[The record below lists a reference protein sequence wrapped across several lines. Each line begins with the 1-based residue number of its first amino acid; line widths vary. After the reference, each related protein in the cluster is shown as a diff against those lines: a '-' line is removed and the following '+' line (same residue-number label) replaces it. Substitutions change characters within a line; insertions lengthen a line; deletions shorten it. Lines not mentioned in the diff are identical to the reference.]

1 MAQLLDI
8 QKVVIG
14 PNTFQATVRV
24 AEGVPLSTSENV
36 EATARVY
43 WLLPEIA
50 DHVCVGDGGE
60 AFRDVMG
67 DTSIAHLMEH
77 VTLELLAR
85 TNMAGD
91 LSNARTRATD
101 VDRVYEIE
109 FACPDDVLVASALS
123 SAGWIIQW
131 AFGSAEEEN
140 KPNVDAI
147 VAGIVNLTAN
157 SYQMEGNEAPMPGT
171 VAADAEVLVADG
183 EGGEAEAYAEVEAE
197 ADDVEDAGLAA
208 DEALEDAE
216 ALADDEAE
224 DALAGLDL
232 DLPGEEAEMDA
243 FMAEIDDAAG
253 EGDPAPFVELGET
266 VGFMDVSASDQSG
279 DPLA

>member
-14 PNTFQATVRV
+14 PDSFTATVRV
-24 AEGVPLSTSENV
+24 SEGVPLSTSENV

-43 WLLPEIA
+43 WLMPEIA
-50 DHVCVGDGGE
+50 GHVCVGDGGST
-60 AFRDVMG
+60 FQDVMG
-67 DTSIAHLMEH
+67 DTNIVHLMEH

-91 LSNARTRATD
+91 LSNARTRATS

-109 FACPDDVLVASALS
+109 LACPDDVLVASALS

-131 AFGSAEEEN
+131 AFGSADEES

-147 VAGIVNLTAN
+147 VAGIVNLTST
-157 SYQMEGNEAPMPGT
+157 SYTMEGNEAPLPGT
-171 VAADAEVLVADG
+171 ETAAAEDGVVLA
-183 EGGEAEAYAEVEAE
+183 EEAAEEAAE
-197 ADDVEDAGLAA
+197 
-208 DEALEDAE
+208 
-216 ALADDEAE
+216 LADDAVADAVDAAPDALEGAEEEAEE

-232 DLPGEEAEMDA
+232 DLGAA
-243 FMAEIDDAAG
+243 AAEIAADALE
-253 EGDPAPFVELGET
+253 EGDVRRAPHVVELGDA
-266 VGFMDVSASDQSG
+266 VGFMDVSAAETED

>member
-8 QKVVIG
+8 QKVVVG
-14 PNTFQATVRV
+14 PNTFTATVRV
-24 AEGVPLSTSENV
+24 AEGVALSTSENV

-60 AFRDVMG
+60 TFRVVMG
-67 DTSIAHLMEH
+67 NTNIAHLMEH
-77 VTLELLAR
+77 VALELLAR

-109 FACPDDVLVASALS
+109 LACPDDVLVASALS

-131 AFGSAEEEN
+131 AFGAADEES
-140 KPNVDAI
+140 KPNIDAI

-171 VAADAEVLVADG
+171 VVADAEVAVADD
-183 EGGEAEAYAEVEAE
+183 EGDVAEAKAEIDAVAK
-197 ADDVEDAGLAA
+197 DEDAAA
-208 DEALEDAE
+208 DEALVD
-216 ALADDEAE
+216 AE
-224 DALAGLDL
+224 DALAGFELELGGDEELDDEEDAEL
-232 DLPGEEAEMDA
+232 EVEVDDGE
-243 FMAEIDDAAG
+243 
-253 EGDPAPFVELGET
+253 PAPFVGLGET
-266 VGFMDVSASDQSG
+266 VGFMDATSRDLSD
-279 DPLA
+279 DPLV

>member
-14 PNTFQATVRV
+14 PDAFTATVRV

-60 AFRDVMG
+60 TFRDVMG
-67 DTSIAHLMEH
+67 DTNIAHLMEH
-77 VTLELLAR
+77 VALELLAR

-91 LSNARTRATD
+91 LSNARTRATE

-109 FACPDDVLVASALS
+109 LACPDDVLVASALS

-131 AFGSAEEEN
+131 AFGAADEEN
-140 KPNVDAI
+140 KPNIDAI

-157 SYQMEGNEAPMPGT
+157 SYSMEGNEAPMPGT
-171 VAADAEVLVADG
+171 TVADAEVVVEDATGDEVEADAEAEV
-183 EGGEAEAYAEVEAE
+183 EGDDVDLAEAEALLDAEAE
-197 ADDVEDAGLAA
+197 ADEG
-208 DEALEDAE
+208 
-216 ALADDEAE
+216 AE
-224 DALAGLDL
+224 DALAGFDL
-232 DLPGEEAEMDA
+232 DLLGSSAEE
-243 FMAEIDDAAG
+243 DDAEGALVDGAG
-253 EGDPAPFVELGET
+253 ESAPSSIKLGET
-266 VGFMDVSASDQSG
+266 VGFMDASSPDLSD

>member
-14 PNTFQATVRV
+14 PDAFRATVRV

-60 AFRDVMG
+60 TFRDVMG
-67 DTSIAHLMEH
+67 DTNIAHLMEH

-109 FACPDDVLVASALS
+109 LACPDDVLVASALS

-131 AFGSAEEEN
+131 AFGAADEEN
-140 KPNVDAI
+140 KPNIDAI

-157 SYQMEGNEAPMPGT
+157 SYHMEGNEAPMPGT
-171 VAADAEVLVADG
+171 TVAGAKVAVAEAGAEAEVEDAGDADG
-183 EGGEAEAYAEVEAE
+183 EVEAE
-197 ADDVEDAGLAA
+197 AEVGALEAMVDAAE
-208 DEALEDAE
+208 DEAALEE
-216 ALADDEAE
+216 EPG
-224 DALAGLDL
+224 DALAGFDL
-232 DLPGEEAEMDA
+232 DLSGASMADVGDALEDEAEEA
-243 FMAEIDDAAG
+243 AA
-253 EGDPAPFVELGET
+253 PVVELGET
-266 VGFMDVSASDQSG
+266 VGFMDATAQDFSD
-279 DPLA
+279 DPLI